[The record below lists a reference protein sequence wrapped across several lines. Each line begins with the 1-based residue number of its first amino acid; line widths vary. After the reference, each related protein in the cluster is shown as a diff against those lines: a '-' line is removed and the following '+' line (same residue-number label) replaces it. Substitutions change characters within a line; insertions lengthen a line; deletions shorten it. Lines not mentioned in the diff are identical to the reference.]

1 MPKYSLS
8 RLFDKGL
15 LQDLQNVFSDYMGI
29 SAVITDSE
37 GKQITQS
44 SNFSRICRKL
54 LRNSADNVEKCM
66 SYSIKGAVKSNSEN
80 KPCIYKCHAGLY
92 EISAPIMLE
101 DLHIGC
107 FVCGQI
113 ICTDENESDV
123 INKIMDIG
131 LNQEDAI
138 KAVSELKRLSMDE
151 IQHTAQ
157 FVFNIAKLLS
167 TMAYKN
173 YVLFKN
179 NRLRSAA
186 AFTGNELSS
195 IPDKDVIYNSHE
207 LTSSITTNIKSFFCN
222 MNITPELHFL
232 SEIPDELLGNPGIIS
247 YVIDVLLSTISKNCD
262 FDSIV
267 INFSCSEICYS
278 HTLAMDIIID
288 NPIYTDNLVGTLN
301 KIFYHIPDSDE
312 EASNIKNL
320 IYNKLN
326 GSVCF
331 NMSENNRFTA
341 RLEIP
346 QMDIRGNNYE
356 Q

>member
-66 SYSIKGAVKSNSEN
+66 NFSINGAAKSNTEN
-80 KPCIYKCHAGLY
+80 KPYIYKCHAGLY

-107 FVCGQI
+107 FVCGQV
-113 ICTDENESDV
+113 ICTEENESNI
-123 INKIMDIG
+123 INKLVDMG
-131 LNQEDAI
+131 LNQHDAI
-138 KAVSELKRLSMDE
+138 KAVSELKHMSMDE
-151 IQHTAQ
+151 IQRTSK

-167 TMAYKN
+167 NMAYKN
-173 YVLFKN
+173 YVLLKN
-179 NRLRSAA
+179 SRFRTAIT
-186 AFTGNELSS
+186 FTNTEPSTM
-195 IPDKDVIYNSHE
+195 PDKDVIYNTHE
-207 LTSSITTNIKSFFCN
+207 LTSSITKNIKSFFSKL
-222 MNITPELHFL
+222 NITPEIHFL
-232 SEIPDELLGNPGIIS
+232 SKIPDELLGNPVIIS
-247 YVIDVLLSTISKNCD
+247 YVIEMLISTISKNCS

-267 INFSCSEICYS
+267 IKFSCSEIYYS
-278 HTLAMDIIID
+278 HTLAMELIID
-288 NPIYTDNLVGTLN
+288 KALCSDNLVGILN
-301 KIFYHIPDSDE
+301 KIFYHTSNSDSE
-312 EASNIKNL
+312 ESNIKNL

-331 NMSENNRFTA
+331 NMNKNNRFTA
-341 RLEIP
+341 KLDIP
-346 QMDIRGNNYE
+346 QLDVRGKDNE
-356 Q
+356 H